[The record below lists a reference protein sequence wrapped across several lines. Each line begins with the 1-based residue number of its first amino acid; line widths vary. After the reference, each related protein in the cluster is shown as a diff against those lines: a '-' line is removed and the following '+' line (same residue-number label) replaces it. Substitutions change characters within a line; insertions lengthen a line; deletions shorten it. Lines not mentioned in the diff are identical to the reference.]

1 MEPTPQEEPYVTGD
15 NHEREEY
22 EIYERNSYQ
31 DETKDSKLQT
41 GGSEFK
47 SKLLISKMATKEIES
62 EAKTLANRI
71 ALLENEEKKVLK
83 KIEETKKKALDI
95 MQIKNRNKDASE
107 HK

>member
-1 MEPTPQEEPYVTGD
+1 
-15 NHEREEY
+15 
-22 EIYERNSYQ
+22 
-31 DETKDSKLQT
+31 LQT